1 MKKLAIVALSLI
13 LIWPA
18 SSLAAGTAR
27 SIRYG
32 LTAAGSGGNLAPIQG
47 SASQTLA
54 VKTGGI
60 LGTVLAFLG
69 IIFLGLMIAG
79 GLLWMT
85 SGGSVGTKDKPGN
98 TTKAR
103 ALITAGVIGMFIVLS
118 AYAIATYVS
127 NNLIAK

>member
-79 GLLWMT
+79 GLIWMT
-85 SGGSVGTKDKPGN
+85 AAGNEKKLATARSLMVAAAVG
-98 TTKAR
+98 
-103 ALITAGVIGMFIVLS
+103 LFIVLS

-127 NNLIAK
+127 ANLIAK